1 MITTLWLGPGVFS
14 MWWMRG
20 SRHRDPAPGL
30 RRYFPARTRP
40 EVCFAAPFRFSGA
53 AYRAQSKPGGREAR
67 WAGVFLFAR
76 CSCQHGPAVAIKWQL
91 ILAFSFL
98 LGAPEPA
105 SSGLP
110 GGLTTPPC
118 LEDPAPALPSPS
130 SQLLGAAPPRGQW
143 PRCRKPFAE
152 LPSPPGTQHPSSE
165 AGTAPT
171 TLCKR
176 LGSAR
181 PAAACVPKLRGR
193 EAPAAGQLSAPFLV
207 FSAVV
212 CFPHWVRTVLGIR

>member
-1 MITTLWLGPGVFS
+1 M
-14 MWWMRG
+14 
-20 SRHRDPAPGL
+20 
-30 RRYFPARTRP
+30 
-40 EVCFAAPFRFSGA
+40 CFAAPFRFSGA

-67 WAGVFLFAR
+67 WAGDSLFAR

-91 ILAFSFL
+91 ILAFSFF

-118 LEDPAPALPSPS
+118 PEDHALALPRPS

-152 LPSPPGTQHPSSE
+152 LPAPLPARSTPPPRPAQRPRPS
-165 AGTAPT
+165 ANG
-171 TLCKR
+171 LVL
-176 LGSAR
+176 LG
-181 PAAACVPKLRGR
+181 PAAACVPQLRGQ
-193 EAPAAGQLSAPFLV
+193 EAPAAGQLSTRFLV

-212 CFPHWVRTVLGIR
+212 GFPHWVRTVLGIR